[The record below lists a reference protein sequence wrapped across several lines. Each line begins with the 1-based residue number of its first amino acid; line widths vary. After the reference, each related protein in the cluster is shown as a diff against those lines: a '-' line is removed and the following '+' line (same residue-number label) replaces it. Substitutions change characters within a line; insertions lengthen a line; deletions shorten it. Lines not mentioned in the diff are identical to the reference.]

1 MQKTIQPTPGRNGR
15 IGKGGCERMGAGR
28 YGRIGR
34 MVGSSSWVGQAVRRM
49 GAAGLHEWA
58 DRATG

>member
-34 MVGSSSWVGQAVRRM
+34 MVGSSSWVGQADRADGCDRM
-49 GAAGLHEWA
+49 GAG
-58 DRATG
+58 